1 MVTPQ
6 LSQPGLSGIFGCK
19 GRVLLSRGLH
29 RWEMTVGRCLQRFPG
44 PSPPLHQPS
53 PTPGPT
59 AAARTPQYPP
69 RCSGVRL
76 TRSPT
81 VSRSS
86 RTFSSR
92 SRFLSVS
99 VSTISSAPRAAST
112 CRHTHVSPAW
122 RCSRPTVGHP
132 AGCGTRLVTTAPS
145 QGCGFASAAGPS
157 SEQRPC
163 RETTQ
168 TSAGSSPASDLRTG
182 TQRAALAPGWSPAP
196 WLRHR
201 AEQFH
206 STQPGGAAGALR
218 TPGPAPLTQGH
229 GAHRTGSVRVG
240 LNVSAE
246 TPAPC
251 GLTCSFSSSTVFSAC
266 FSSSCSFS
274 LCWRRD
280 SSSVFFFSICF

>member
-19 GRVLLSRGLH
+19 GRVLLSRRLH
-29 RWEMTVGRCLQRFPG
+29 RWEMTVGRCLQRLPG

-69 RCSGVRL
+69 RSSRVRL

-112 CRHTHVSPAW
+112 CRHTRVSPAW
-122 RCSRPTVGHP
+122 RCSRPTVGHR

-145 QGCGFASAAGPS
+145 QGCGFATAQRVPPQSSTPAEKPPKPAWAAAPPVTSGRAPKEQLWLLGGHRLRGCGTGQNS
-157 SEQRPC
+157 STAP
-163 RETTQ
+163 
-168 TSAGSSPASDLRTG
+168 SPAGL
-182 TQRAALAPGWSPAP
+182 QELCAPPAQPRSHRVTEHIAQGRSGW
-196 WLRHR
+196 
-201 AEQFH
+201 
-206 STQPGGAAGALR
+206 
-218 TPGPAPLTQGH
+218 
-229 GAHRTGSVRVG
+229 V
-240 LNVSAE
+240 
-246 TPAPC
+246 
-251 GLTCSFSSSTVFSAC
+251 
-266 FSSSCSFS
+266 
-274 LCWRRD
+274 
-280 SSSVFFFSICF
+280 